1 MRRAGLTILS
11 VFIAWGGLSAQSAD
25 RTAEVLASLENIPKM
40 EIAVELIKKFE
51 GLHRPKHY
59 PYYGFGH
66 RVLPGEN
73 LSYNMTEMEAE
84 ELLRKDLQ
92 KRYAL
97 FCGFKKNALLLT
109 VLSYNVG
116 QGTLLGYGKRP
127 KSRLIR
133 KLEAGD
139 NNIYK
144 EYISFCH
151 YKGKKVRSIERRRKM
166 EFLLLY
172 EP

>member
-1 MRRAGLTILS
+1 MSCFRFFA
-11 VFIAWGGLSAQSAD
+11 AWGGLSAQSTD
-25 RTAEVLASLENIPKM
+25 RTVEMLVSLAAIPKM
-40 EIAVELIKKFE
+40 EIAVELVKKFE
-51 GLHRPKHY
+51 GLHRPEHY

-66 RVLPGEN
+66 CLLPGES
-73 LSYNMTEMEAE
+73 LSYDMTESEAE
-84 ELLRKDLQ
+84 ELLRKDLR

-97 FCGFKKNALLLT
+97 FRGFKKNALLLT

-116 QGTLLGYGKRP
+116 YVALLGYGKRP
-127 KSRLIR
+127 KSSLVR
-133 KLEAGD
+133 KLETGD
-139 NNIYK
+139 NDICK
-144 EYISFCH
+144 EYISFCR